1 MSQYQHFVIDHKA
14 PCLSLP
20 QENKSCI
27 TIVFDFSWDILHN
40 HCIRSLLGRMYYTGE
55 IENNGYALVENTRC
69 IMVYVKIMNIGMN
82 KPINRLLQHVSKMQ
96 FPPTGVFVLTLD
108 AYAERQVLI
117 IPQLY

>member
-1 MSQYQHFVIDHKA
+1 
-14 PCLSLP
+14 
-20 QENKSCI
+20 
-27 TIVFDFSWDILHN
+27 
-40 HCIRSLLGRMYYTGE
+40 
-55 IENNGYALVENTRC
+55 
-69 IMVYVKIMNIGMN
+69 MVYVKIMNIGMN